1 MKVIV
6 FGAGNIGRSL
16 LGHLFSRAG
25 YEVVFIDIVN
35 EIVRA
40 LNEQRRYKIVIKDV
54 FSEVIWVENVRA
66 IHAGDIEKI
75 SDEIATADILATA
88 VGANNLLSIY
98 PTIAKGLIRRHYL
111 GRGAIDI
118 LICENIRNAS
128 KLFREGL
135 LKFLPENY
143 PIDSTVGLVE
153 TCIGKMVPLMSEEER
168 KKDILMVVAEA
179 YDKIIVDAKAFKCG
193 VPKVEGIIPKENI
206 AAYIDQKLFVHN
218 MGHAVAAYLGYVT
231 NPNMKYIWEAINV
244 TPIREAVEKA
254 MWESGEALIREY
266 PSEFNRE
273 NMKEYIEDLIQR
285 FNNKALG
292 DTIYRVGRDLPRK
305 LSRNDRLIGA
315 LLLDAKHSI
324 PFHYTSLGT
333 AAALLFR
340 GKDENGKLYPTDE
353 FFVKE
358 IYPNGIDFILEK
370 ICGLNPVEEKNIIDV
385 IKEKYELIIK
395 DPEKWFTIVNKELP
409 G

>member
-1 MKVIV
+1 MKIIV
-6 FGAGNIGRSL
+6 FGAGSIGRSL

-25 YEVVFIDIVN
+25 YEVVFVDIVD

-40 LNEQRRYKIVIKDV
+40 LNERGRYKIVIKDI
-54 FSEVIWVENVRA
+54 FSEVIWVKNVRA
-66 IHAGDIEKI
+66 IHAGDVEKI
-75 SDEIATADILATA
+75 SDEIATADIIATA
-88 VGANNLLSIY
+88 VGVNNLPSIY
-98 PTIAKGLIRRHYL
+98 PTVAKGLVRRRNL

-118 LICENIRNAS
+118 LICENIRDAS

-135 LKFLPENY
+135 LKFLPKDY
-143 PIDSTVGLVE
+143 PVGSMVGLVE

-179 YDKIIVDAKAFKCG
+179 YDKMIVDAKAFKCE

-218 MGHAVAAYLGYVT
+218 MGHAVTAYLGYIT
-231 NPNMKYIWEAINV
+231 DPNMKYIWEAISNP
-244 TPIREAVEKA
+244 PIRETVEKA

-273 NMKEYIEDLIQR
+273 NMEEYIEDLIQR

-292 DTIYRVGRDLPRK
+292 DTIYRVGRDLLRK

-315 LLLDAKHSI
+315 LLLDKKHFI
-324 PFHYTSLGT
+324 PFPYTSLGV

-340 GKDENGKLYPTDE
+340 GKDEKGRLYSTDE

-358 IYPNGIDFILEK
+358 IYPRGIDFILEK
-370 ICGLNPVEEKNIIDV
+370 ICGLNPDEERNIINA
-385 IKEKYELIIK
+385 IKEKHKIIIK
-395 DPEKWFTIVNKELP
+395 NPENWRIIIEQEAN
-409 G
+409 